1 MPSCTAAGCCSL
13 FSQGQ
18 GAPWAQAPL
27 KSGRVEMLAASG
39 CKIVVFDCRI
49 KSQSVS
55 LELGTGRGKST
66 TAHRHR
72 LHCLRRGAPNCIP
85 SILLPPGAQA
95 AAAAA
100 GGGEG
105 RQHWAAANGE
115 RVKYHFKE
123 EAKAQAC
130 EYITRRT
137 IYAQARVQ
145 FDTGIMKKRRSL
157 WMT

>member
-1 MPSCTAAGCCSL
+1 MVPSCTAAGCSL
-13 FSQGQ
+13 YSQGQ

-39 CKIVVFDCRI
+39 CKIAVFDCGI
-49 KSQSVS
+49 KSQSGS
-55 LELGTGRGKST
+55 LEQGTGRGKST
-66 TAHRHR
+66 AAHRHR
-72 LHCLRRGAPNCIP
+72 LHCLWRGTLNCIP
-85 SILLPPGAQA
+85 SILLPAGAQA
-95 AAAAA
+95 AAV

-105 RQHWAAANGE
+105 PQGWAAANGE